1 MLNLSPKNP
10 NSVNLDGLQIQDRLK
25 APAQKLLR
33 NTIYALLLTVLV
45 FLFLPWTQNIR
56 SNGKILTL
64 RPEQRP
70 QTINSVLAGKIEKW
84 FVKEGDLVKKGD
96 TILFMSEI
104 KENYFDPQLVGR
116 SEQQLKNKELSVV
129 SYSDKVQSLDKR
141 IDALIETGKLK
152 IKQAKLKTQ
161 QAQLKLKSDSI
172 ENQAALLNFQ
182 IAKDQYERF
191 EKLYKEDLK
200 SKTEVE
206 TRKVAYQRAQAAM
219 IGAQQK
225 LLQSRNDIIDA
236 RVELAAVESKFQDEI
251 SKAESDKFTALSS
264 MYEAEVDVS
273 KLQSQV
279 ANYSIRNGMYYILA
293 PQDGR
298 ITKTLSSGIGET
310 IKQGSAIA
318 TIMPSNY
325 DLAVEM
331 YVRPMDLPL
340 VQVGQHVRIQFDGW
354 PAIVFSGWPNTSYG
368 TYGGTVFAV
377 DQFANE
383 NGEFRILVAPDKK
396 DKNWPEA
403 LRVGGGAYAMLLLQN
418 VPIWYELWRNVNGF
432 PPDYYKNQQKEKS
445 LTDKK
450 NKDEKK

>member
-10 NSVNLDGLQIQDRLK
+10 NFVDLEGLQVQDRLK

-33 NTIYALLLTVLV
+33 NTIYALLLFVLV
-45 FLFLPWTQNIR
+45 ILFLPWTQNIR

-70 QTINSVLAGKIEKW
+70 QTINAVIAGKIEKW
-84 FVKEGDLVKKGD
+84 FVKEGDFVKKGD
-96 TILFMSEI
+96 TILFLSEI

-129 SYSDKVQSLDKR
+129 SYSDKVQSLDNR

-182 IAKDQYERF
+182 IAKEQYERF

-206 TRKVAYQRAQAAM
+206 VRKVAYQRAQAAM

-236 RVELAAVESKFQDEI
+236 RVELASVETKFQDEI
-251 SKAESDKFTALSS
+251 AKAESDKFTALSS

-298 ITKTLSSGIGET
+298 ITQTLSSGLGET

-354 PAIVFSGWPNTSYG
+354 PAIVFSGWPNTSFG

-383 NGEFRILVAPDKK
+383 SGEFRILVAPDKQ
-396 DKNWPEA
+396 DKSWPEA
-403 LRVGGGAYAMLLLQN
+403 LRVGGGAYSMLLLKD

-432 PPDYYKNQQKEKS
+432 PPDYYKAQKQEKS